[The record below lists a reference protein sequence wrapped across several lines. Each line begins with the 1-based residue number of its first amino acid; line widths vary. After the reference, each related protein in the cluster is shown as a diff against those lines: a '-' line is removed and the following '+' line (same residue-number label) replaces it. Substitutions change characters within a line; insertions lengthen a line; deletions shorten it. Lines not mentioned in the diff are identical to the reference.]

1 MGCVVLFMGVCCL
14 GMWRRSLIRSIFF
27 MCSSSASSLMY
38 MSIMSLFHFSSSL
51 MSSLEIPLAAAE
63 TAAPFLIKWPEIW
76 AELIPAC
83 RSSSLILLTKYG
95 LLNGPYKREKRGS
108 MGGHGWC

>member
-1 MGCVVLFMGVCCL
+1 MLLVGVCCL
-14 GMWRRSLIRSIFF
+14 EMWRRALIRSIFF

-38 MSIMSLFHFSSSL
+38 TSTASLFHLPSSL

-63 TAAPFLIKWPEIW
+63 TAAPFLIEWPEIW
-76 AELIPAC
+76 AELIPAR

-108 MGGHGWC
+108 VGGRGWC